1 MMRQKMVK
9 TLENATLARVSWS
22 VFMHDCCCSHSS
34 SVLVVKKI
42 FGFSETSNAEHHIM
56 SAGKSPAFPC
66 YVKMCGILIIS

>member
-1 MMRQKMVK
+1 MMWQKMVK

-42 FGFSETSNAEHHIM
+42 FGFSETSNA
-56 SAGKSPAFPC
+56 SAGKNPAFPC